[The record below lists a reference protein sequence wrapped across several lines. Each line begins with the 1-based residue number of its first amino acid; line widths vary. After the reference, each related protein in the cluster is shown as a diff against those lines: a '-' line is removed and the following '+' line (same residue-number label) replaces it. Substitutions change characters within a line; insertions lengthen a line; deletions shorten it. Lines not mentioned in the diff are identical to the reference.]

1 MAALS
6 FSQPNWGA
14 RAASFLVLAVLS
26 CGALGQELIS
36 WRGDAT
42 PALMLEDMKGNSINL
57 ANLRGKTVLIN
68 FWATWCAPCVE
79 EMPSIQ
85 NLKARFT
92 QEKFEV
98 LAVNV
103 GESKER
109 VEAFLKKV
117 PVKLSILF
125 DPQGD
130 ASRAWKVR
138 GFPTTFIIGP
148 DGRIRYY
155 HVGDLDWSQETIA
168 DNVKGIR

>member
-1 MAALS
+1 MAAFS
-6 FSQPNWGA
+6 FSVAHWVA
-14 RAASFLVLAVLS
+14 RAASFLMLALLS
-26 CGALGQELIS
+26 HGALGQQLVA
-36 WRGDAT
+36 WRGDPT

-85 NLKARFT
+85 GLKARFN

-117 PVKLSILF
+117 PVNFSILF

-130 ASRAWKVR
+130 ASRNWKVH
-138 GFPTTFIIGP
+138 GFPTTFILGP

-155 HVGDLDWSQETIA
+155 HVGDLDWSQETIV
-168 DNVKGIR
+168 DHVKGIR

>member
-1 MAALS
+1 MAVLS
-6 FSQPNWGA
+6 FSQPHWGA
-14 RAASFLVLAVLS
+14 RSASFFVLALLS
-26 CGALGQELIS
+26 YGALGQQLVT
-36 WRGDAT
+36 WRGDPT

-57 ANLRGKTVLIN
+57 ATLRGKTVLIN
-68 FWATWCAPCVE
+68 FWATWCVPCVE

-85 NLKARFT
+85 NLKARLT

-117 PVKLSILF
+117 PVNFFILF

-130 ASRAWKVR
+130 ASRTWKVR
-138 GFPTTFIIGP
+138 GFPTTFILGP

-155 HVGDLDWSQETIA
+155 HVGDLDWSQETIV
-168 DNVKGIR
+168 DRVKGIR